1 MGGGSR
7 GGSGVVPAQLLLQTE
22 RQLQLQLCS
31 GARAPGAA
39 QPGPPCTASVGQT
52 LPWGQQFGV
61 PVCQR
66 PVCGSSNSVLT
77 AGQWGDHPTL
87 GGLGWGTPSL
97 LGVTPSSPSLCSTYL
112 RSVFPQLHEK
122 DLSLCLGCWV
132 PHAGCC
138 VRCPAHC
145 SWPSAGCGELGC
157 AVPAALLQ
165 PLRPAPFPRCRAE
178 GTLPSRSCT
187 ARAPLCRQ
195 RWWDP
200 PCLQEPSR

>member
-1 MGGGSR
+1 MGEVWFLRSSCCRLKARSSCSFAPGREPQVLLSQGR
-7 GGSGVVPAQLLLQTE
+7 PAQLQWGRPSRGASGLGAPFAKG
-22 RQLQLQLCS
+22 LCVV
-31 GARAPGAA
+31 AV
-39 QPGPPCTASVGQT
+39 T
-52 LPWGQQFGV
+52 
-61 PVCQR
+61 
-66 PVCGSSNSVLT
+66 VLT
-77 AGQWGDHPTL
+77 AGQWGDHPAL

-97 LGVTPSSPSLCSTYL
+97 LGVTPSSPSLCSTYS

-122 DLSLCLGCWV
+122 DHSLCLGCWV

-138 VRCPAHC
+138 VLRRAHC
-145 SWPSAGCGELGC
+145 SWPSAGCGELDR

-165 PLRPAPFPRCRAE
+165 LLRPAPFPRCRAE